1 MKTYTAAVA
10 RSKGAGAH
18 AALAQT
24 GLRGAMTALTMGLS
38 ALVLLAAMAL
48 PGRAASREE
57 LENFLQIT
65 GFDVALESIK
75 LSAAGGPQ
83 MLGLEGSDFATTWT
97 ILTKDVFDVKTM
109 QDMGI
114 DILEGTIKEDDL
126 KVAQDFYGS
135 DLGKRLVETEN
146 TSHMAERDDRAENAA
161 AELDRILN
169 EGETDRIAELD
180 RLNRAVDSSD
190 NSEKAIV
197 EIQFRFLTAA
207 RDAGVIEFKVDDEA
221 LKQSLLTQAEAM
233 RDANKAQALANSAY
247 TYRDFT
253 TEELATYAKAL
264 EDPGM
269 QRVYDLMNAVQ
280 YEIMANRFEAVAARL
295 HGIQPAQDL

>member
-1 MKTYTAAVA
+1 M
-10 RSKGAGAH
+10 
-18 AALAQT
+18 T
-24 GLRGAMTALTMGLS
+24 GLRRAATALTMALS
-38 ALVLLAAMAL
+38 ALVLLAAMAV
-48 PGRAASREE
+48 PGRAANRED
-57 LENFLQIT
+57 LEAFLQVT

-109 QDMGI
+109 QDMGL
-114 DILEGTIKEDDL
+114 DILEKTITEEDL
-126 KVAQDFYGS
+126 EVAQDFYGS
-135 DLGKRLVETEN
+135 ELGKRLVETEN
-146 TSHMAERDDRAENAA
+146 TSHLAERADRAENAA

-169 EGETDRIAELD
+169 EGETDRIAVLD

-190 NSEKAIV
+190 SSERSIV

-221 LKQSLLTQAEAM
+221 LRQSLLTQAEAM

-253 TEELATYAKAL
+253 TQELTTYAEAL
-264 EDPGM
+264 EQPGM
-269 QRVYDLMNAVQ
+269 QRVYELMNAVQ
-280 YEIMANRFEAVAARL
+280 YEIMANRFEEVASRL
-295 HGIQPAQDL
+295 HGIQPSQDL

>member
-1 MKTYTAAVA
+1 MTMYTAAEA
-10 RSKGAGAH
+10 RVQH
-18 AALAQT
+18 AVPMT
-24 GLRGAMTALTMGLS
+24 GLRRAATALTMALS
-38 ALVLLAAMAL
+38 ALVLLAAMAV
-48 PGRAASREE
+48 PGRAANRED
-57 LENFLQIT
+57 LEAFLQVT

-109 QDMGI
+109 QDMGL
-114 DILEGTIKEDDL
+114 DILEKTITEEDL
-126 KVAQDFYGS
+126 EVAQDFYGS
-135 DLGKRLVETEN
+135 ELGKRLVETEN
-146 TSHMAERDDRAENAA
+146 TSHLAERADRAENAA

-169 EGETDRIAELD
+169 EGETDRIAVLD

-190 NSEKAIV
+190 SSERSIV

-221 LKQSLLTQAEAM
+221 LRQSLLTQAEAM

-253 TEELATYAKAL
+253 TQELTTYAEAL
-264 EDPGM
+264 EQPGM
-269 QRVYDLMNAVQ
+269 QRVYELMNAVQ
-280 YEIMANRFEAVAARL
+280 YEIMANRFEEVASRL
-295 HGIQPAQDL
+295 HGIQPSQDL